1 MPAHS
6 NSTVARDYAAVTAPS
21 TAAATG
27 GLKSLKRSYKPNTAG
42 IVICNVRDEIAMLPH
57 FLKHYRAIGV
67 TRFAFVD
74 NGSVDGTLPYLLDQ
88 PDCDVYQHLGN
99 FRNAFCGMQWTN
111 QLLREYQTAEWFLT
125 IDADELIVYDG
136 WPNLDLASFALEM
149 GRAGRSVVTGI
160 MVDMYGPGPVATTE
174 APADADLLK
183 VCSLFDGEGYR
194 LERPADWRLDGFPRL
209 DIRGG
214 PVMRLFGIQT
224 ARGWLGKVPLL
235 LEPNI
240 AYRDPHSVFPAA
252 LNFALPRIAVLHFR
266 FTSAIMEKLPRVLR
280 RKVHTEGSLSEYDA
294 IRQRIQDDPK
304 LTLAYAGSERFESPR
319 QFVDKGMI
327 QARTNPD

>member
-1 MPAHS
+1 MTALS
-6 NSTVARDYAAVTAPS
+6 NSIVARDYAFVTAPS

-42 IVICNVRDEIAMLPH
+42 IVLCNVRDEIALLPH
-57 FLKHYRAIGV
+57 FLKHYRRIGV

-74 NGSVDGTLPYLLDQ
+74 NGSVDGTLPYLLEQ
-88 PDCDVYQHLGN
+88 PDCDIYQHLGN

-111 QLLREYQTAEWFLT
+111 QLLREYQTADWFLT
-125 IDADELIVYDG
+125 IDADELVVYDG
-136 WPNLDLASFALEM
+136 WPDIDLPSFAREM

-160 MVDMYGPGPVATTE
+160 MIDMYGPGPVATTH
-174 APADADLLK
+174 APPEADLMD
-183 VCSLFDGEGYR
+183 VCPLFDGDGYQID
-194 LERPADWRLDGFPRL
+194 RPSDWRQDGFPRL

-214 PVMRLFGIQT
+214 PVMRLFGMH
-224 ARGWLGKVPLL
+224 APRGWLAKAPLL

-266 FTSAIMEKLPRVLR
+266 FTSAVAEKLQRVLR

-294 IRQRIQDDPK
+294 IRQRIHDDPSF
-304 LTLAYAGSERFESPR
+304 TLAYAKSERLDSVR
-319 QFVDKGMI
+319 QLVVKGI
-327 QARTNPD
+327 IRGRDDPA